1 VPLAH
6 HTLLNPLLLC
16 LNLPSLQEFV
26 EPIIE
31 DMDPENC
38 IEEEYR

>member
-1 VPLAH
+1 VSCCD
-6 HTLLNPLLLC
+6 HT
-16 LNLPSLQEFV
+16 QEFV